1 MAAAGAATTMDARP
15 LHPHFAQLLEQSPYH
30 WSLRPERL
38 GEVAYSG
45 PQFLGA
51 TPVVGN
57 SALREVVA
65 RWTPPLA
72 VLAPEQHFYE
82 APDRLFDQL
91 RLCLWPHAHDGWERQ
106 RRTFSNVVRWFF
118 DQTLRPAIA
127 IALPY
132 RIPLRHTLRTL
143 GSELAYRPPIIH
155 AQPPDGVSLGFRQ
168 IVKPSEL
175 FDLTYRNHLRRDRP
189 CAVEMHEHAVS
200 VLAHGFQ
207 ARSRGVTVCLAT
219 KEDSGLLHRGLV
231 PALAEWYDGTQ
242 GIQAAP
248 HISLA
253 RVILDGPLKQRHR
266 VSLARA
272 FVHGFSVTL
281 HPCTGSAL
289 RYISHFSSLA
299 QWVCTE
305 PMLLSMLVQHG
316 AVVWDDQEHG

>member
-1 MAAAGAATTMDARP
+1 MDTRP

-45 PQFLGA
+45 PRFFGT
-51 TPVVGN
+51 TPVVGD
-57 SALREVVA
+57 AAPREVVA

-72 VLAPEQHFYE
+72 ILAPEQHFYE

-91 RLCLWPHAHDGWERQ
+91 RLCLWPQAHDGWERQ
-106 RRTFSNVVRWFF
+106 RRTFSNVVRWFY

-127 IALPY
+127 TALPY
-132 RIPLRHTLRTL
+132 RIPLRYTLRTL
-143 GSELAYRPPIIH
+143 GSELVYCPPVIH
-155 AQPPDGVSLGFRQ
+155 AQPPDGVSLGFKNIIR
-168 IVKPSEL
+168 PSEL
-175 FDLTYRNHLRRDRP
+175 FHLAYRNDSRRDRAR
-189 CAVEMHEHAVS
+189 AVEIHEDGVS
-200 VLAHGFQ
+200 VLSHGFQ
-207 ARSRGVTVCLAT
+207 APSRGVTVCMAT
-219 KEDSGLLHRGLV
+219 EDDSGLLQRGLV
-231 PALAEWYDGTQ
+231 PALTEWYDGTQ

-253 RVILDGPLKQRHR
+253 RVILDGPLKHR
-266 VSLARA
+266 RQVSLRRA

-281 HPCTGSAL
+281 HPGTGFAL

-299 QWVCTE
+299 QWICTE

-316 AVVWDDQEHG
+316 AVAWDDQEHGW